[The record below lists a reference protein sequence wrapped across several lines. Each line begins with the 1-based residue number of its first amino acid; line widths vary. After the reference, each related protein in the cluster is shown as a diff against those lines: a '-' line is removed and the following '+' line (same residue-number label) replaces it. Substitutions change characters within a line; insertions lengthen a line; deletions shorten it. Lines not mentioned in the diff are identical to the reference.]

1 MPPNSHSILFPVF
14 ISALQSIAFGQECGS
29 GTVGRIIQ
37 AFSGTH
43 DAQNAFYLNRGD
55 PATCS
60 GMITSV
66 NYCLRGVSRTS
77 SADAEYLGSFATY
90 RLNDDINTYTA
101 VSSAI
106 TLRVTEQHL
115 RSVLGNKNSF
125 GCSTFTLDQPLPIE
139 TGEVLGVCI
148 FDQTDGN
155 SIQSLN
161 LVGAPN
167 QDNEGDLWR
176 IRPAPDCTE
185 TTVPESVTGNDAV
198 STRAVYLYANIGICT
213 SLYII
218 TCIAIV
224 CSSYILLILVI
235 IFFSK
240 CIP

>member
-1 MPPNSHSILFPVF
+1 M
-14 ISALQSIAFGQECGS
+14 LQSIAFGQECEFR
-29 GTVGRIIQ
+29 TVGRTIQ
-37 AFSGTH
+37 TFSGVH
-43 DAQNAFYLNRGD
+43 DARNAFYLNRGD

-66 NYCLRGVSRTS
+66 NYCLRGVRPTS

-90 RLNDDINTYTA
+90 RLKDDINTYTA

-115 RSVLGNKNSF
+115 CSVLGNSFNQNSF

-139 TGEVLGVCI
+139 TGEVLGACI
-148 FDQTDGN
+148 FDQTGGN

-167 QDNEGDLWR
+167 QDSRGDLWR
-176 IRPAPDCTE
+176 IRPASDCTE

-198 STRAVYLYANIGICT
+198 STRAVYLYANIGIC
-213 SLYII
+213 L
-218 TCIAIV
+218 V
-224 CSSYILLILVI
+224 FILLILVYM
-235 IFFSK
+235 
-240 CIP
+240 